1 MFRSISVLT
10 ALICAVLFALLLLS
24 AASYIATYGV
34 GADAGSMFMVRR
46 ASPIFLGFAVML
58 WLARDI
64 GPSPIRNALCCGIAA
79 AFAGIAFTGVFEYM
93 RSVAS
98 AAILIATAGELLIAV
113 LFTRAAKT

>member
-1 MFRSISVLT
+1 MFSSISVLT

-24 AASYIATYGV
+24 PASYISTYGV

-79 AFAGIAFTGVFEYM
+79 AFAGIAFTGVFECM

-98 AAILIATAGELLIAV
+98 AAILIVAASELLIAV
-113 LFTRAAKT
+113 LFRRAAKT